1 MKLKSTQNGNLE
13 VSEMLGKVNCTEYV
27 KLLKKNNI
35 FISRRLR
42 MDCLLDILQDT
53 NCDISRYSI
62 FKKDVSLCSANE
74 HILETIFDLVCSK
87 NSFEKYKVIFWKRIL
102 NEHPILIK
110 KDLMEL
116 SFHNP
121 NNQTFIE
128 YNNCFNEIIYDEKYE
143 LDGIKIKS
151 LIDIL
156 ETTYKEKSLYGFLN
170 KYEIK
175 VSNRIRKDDYLDLLK
190 MKLKEENHFCH
201 SLGER
206 LNKKTIQ
213 SLERYSKK
221 YRLDIPITNSI
232 SECVYFIRSNIKE
245 ILKRNQILRVSKVI
259 SHNGFRK

>member
-1 MKLKSTQNGNLE
+1 MKLNSTRNGNLE
-13 VSEMLGKVNCTEYV
+13 VSEILGKSNCSEYI
-27 KLLKKNNI
+27 KILKKNNI

-42 MDCLLDILQDT
+42 MKCLVDILQDT

-62 FKKDVSLCSANE
+62 FKKDISLCSVNE

-87 NSFEKYKVIFWKRIL
+87 NLFEKYKVLLWERIL
-102 NEHPILIK
+102 NEHPILNE
-110 KDLMEL
+110 LNLLEL
-116 SFHNP
+116 SFYSH
-121 NNQTFIE
+121 NNQTFVE

-156 ETTYKEKSLYGFLN
+156 ETTYKDKSLNGFIN
-170 KYEIK
+170 KYKIK
-175 VSNRIRKDDYLDLLK
+175 ISNRISKDDYLDLLK
-190 MKLKEENHFCH
+190 MKLKEENHFCR

-221 YRLDIPITNSI
+221 YKLDIPITNSI
-232 SECVYFIRSNIKE
+232 SECICFIRSNIKE

-259 SHNGFRK
+259 SHDGFRK